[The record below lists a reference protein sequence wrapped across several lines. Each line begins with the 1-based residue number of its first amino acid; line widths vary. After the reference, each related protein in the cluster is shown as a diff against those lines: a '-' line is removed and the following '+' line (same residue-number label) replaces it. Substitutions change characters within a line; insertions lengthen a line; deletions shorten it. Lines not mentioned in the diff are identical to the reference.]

1 MITKFM
7 VPRSTQRY
15 RLVATKLSWV
25 SGYSLLWHLCLTM
38 GFKSHFLVT
47 FTRQNPAFLRCY
59 GVHSLFPEIANPL
72 AVSAFLGIL
81 ISELLFDSNTASLD
95 RSHQDLSIATK
106 IDRIQPRTRPHAS
119 PEDSGSPA
127 TCARAAMHQPA
138 PPRAFTRAHAPH
150 ARALH
155 LSCHVSPSDI
165 TLIPFSHPAL
175 PGMGSTSGHEITH
188 PITVILDGPASYHAW
203 SQNMTVF
210 LKGRRLWRYVTG
222 DIPKLVPRS
231 DTDSNSSDGDSVADA
246 VVQVDDFEARLEE
259 WESIQCQ
266 ATWSFLATRYNCTYD
281 FALEFHIEVKFYQ
294 MRQESGQSI
303 SDYYSQTAS
312 MWEQLAATDPPLRYA
327 EDIDLFAKYK
337 DRRRFTQFMMGLRE
351 DFEPTRAAL
360 LSCSPFPSLN
370 AVVKEL
376 ISEENRRPHHHL
388 SSSDVVLA
396 TPCPPSSFDRPRL
409 ICTYCQKPGHD
420 ITECYRK
427 KKDDKRKQHQSHGT
441 FPRPQAAVVSSAL
454 VDDPMVTVSQLES
467 MFHRYMSQPSP
478 VLSVTSGNK
487 SWLLDSVCCNHMTP
501 HASHFSHKTP
511 LAPSPIIY
519 TVDSSH
525 MSVSHIGTISSPD
538 LTIPDTYLVPK
549 LSLNLLSVGQLC
561 ELGRVLHFSNHGV
574 DVQDPLMGKLL
585 GIGRKIGRLF
595 ELCNLQIPSHMVSSS
610 VAATTT
616 LSPDLWHS
624 RLSHASLSRLQLL
637 ASQDNAQ
644 EYHDKSF
651 LSILDSNG
659 TLPHYSCPYTSQQ
672 NGCAE
677 RKLRHI
683 LDVVRTLLISAS
695 VLEHFWGEAALTVVY
710 TINRIPL
717 PTTHKKS
724 PFELLYDKLPDYSSL
739 RVFGCVCFVS
749 VPSHERNKL
758 EPRSRLCC
766 FLGYGI
772 SQKGFRCYDPI
783 SRRLRISHHVEFW
796 EHQTFS
802 SRQHF
807 PFISSSM
814 TPIFTDPS
822 IDLYPDPV
830 RDSAP
835 PPSSSDVPSLVLSPA
850 AGSPDSDPTP
860 SAPSESPTDIRC
872 STQVRAPL
880 SHLSDYHCYFALAT
894 LHEPHTYRE
903 ASTNPLWPQAMAD
916 ELDALHKTHTWDM
929 TTLPPGKSAVGCK
942 WVYKIKTRADGSVER
957 YKARLVAKGFTQEYG
972 IDYEETFAPVARL
985 TSIRSLLAVAAVRHW
1000 PLFQMD
1006 VKNTFLNGD
1015 LLEEVYM
1022 QPPPGYPDSQNQV
1035 CRLRHALYGL
1045 KQALRAW
1052 FAKFSS
1058 VVMTLQAFCDLQKFL
1073 SQQFEMKDLDTL
1085 SYFLGFEVTSSS
1097 DGYYLS
1103 QAKYAS
1109 DLLSKAGLTDSKTVS
1124 TPLELNVKLNTTD
1137 GEPLSDATLY
1147 QQLVGSLIYL
1157 TVTRPDLA
1165 YAVHLVSQFMSA
1177 PRSTHYAAVLRILRY
1192 IKRTLFHGLHFSAQS
1207 SLELPAY
1214 ADADWAG
1221 DPTDHRSTTGY
1232 CFLLGSSLISWY
1244 SKKQSVVARSSTEA
1258 EYRAFADATSEL
1270 LWLRWLLANMGAPQ
1284 TTSTPIHQYFIR
1296 HHLQQSALHLLS
1308 VSSEDQLADVFT
1320 KSHPPGRLRDL
1331 VSKLKMASS
1340 SPPCV

>member
-1 MITKFM
+1 
-7 VPRSTQRY
+7 
-15 RLVATKLSWV
+15 
-25 SGYSLLWHLCLTM
+25 
-38 GFKSHFLVT
+38 
-47 FTRQNPAFLRCY
+47 
-59 GVHSLFPEIANPL
+59 
-72 AVSAFLGIL
+72 
-81 ISELLFDSNTASLD
+81 
-95 RSHQDLSIATK
+95 
-106 IDRIQPRTRPHAS
+106 
-119 PEDSGSPA
+119 
-127 TCARAAMHQPA
+127 
-138 PPRAFTRAHAPH
+138 
-150 ARALH
+150 
-155 LSCHVSPSDI
+155 
-165 TLIPFSHPAL
+165 
-175 PGMGSTSGHEITH
+175 MGST
-188 PITVILDGPASYHAW
+188 
-203 SQNMTVF
+203 
-210 LKGRRLWRYVTG
+210 
-222 DIPKLVPRS
+222 
-231 DTDSNSSDGDSVADA
+231 
-246 VVQVDDFEARLEE
+246 
-259 WESIQCQ
+259 
-266 ATWSFLATRYNCTYD
+266 
-281 FALEFHIEVKFYQ
+281 
-294 MRQESGQSI
+294 SGQSI

-312 MWEQLAATDPPLRYA
+312 MWEQLAAADPPLRYA

-360 LSCSPFPSLN
+360 LSRSPLPSLD
-370 AVVKEL
+370 AAVKEL
-376 ISEENRRPHHHL
+376 ISEENRRPH
-388 SSSDVVLA
+388 
-396 TPCPPSSFDRPRL
+396 SFVFFR
-409 ICTYCQKPGHD
+409 CHD
-420 ITECYRK
+420 ITECYLK
-427 KKDDKRKQHQSHGT
+427 KKDDKRKQHQSRGIL
-441 FPRPQAAVVSSAL
+441 PLPQAAVVSSAP
-454 VDDPMVTVSQLES
+454 VDDPVVTVSQLES

-487 SWLLDSVCCNHMTP
+487 SWLLDSACCNHMTP
-501 HASHFSHKTP
+501 HASHFSQKMP

-519 TVDSSH
+519 TADSSH

-561 ELGRVLHFSNHGV
+561 ELGLDLHFSNHGV
-574 DVQDPLMGKLL
+574 DVQDPLTGKLL
-585 GIGRKIGRLF
+585 GTGRKTGRLF

-624 RLSHASLSRLQLL
+624 RLGHASLSRLQLL

-672 NGCAE
+672 NGRAE

-695 VLEHFWGEAALTVVY
+695 IPERFWGEAALTAVY
-710 TINRIPL
+710 TINRIPS

-749 VPSHERNKL
+749 LPSHERNKL
-758 EPRSRLCC
+758 EPR
-766 FLGYGI
+766 
-772 SQKGFRCYDPI
+772 
-783 SRRLRISHHVEFW
+783 
-796 EHQTFS
+796 
-802 SRQHF
+802 
-807 PFISSSM
+807 
-814 TPIFTDPS
+814 
-822 IDLYPDPV
+822 
-830 RDSAP
+830 DSTP

-850 AGSPDSDPTP
+850 AGSPDSDPA
-860 SAPSESPTDIRC
+860 SAPSESPTDIRR
-872 STQVRAPL
+872 STR
-880 SHLSDYHCYFALAT
+880 
-894 LHEPHTYRE
+894 
-903 ASTNPLWPQAMAD
+903 
-916 ELDALHKTHTWDM
+916 
-929 TTLPPGKSAVGCK
+929 
-942 WVYKIKTRADGSVER
+942 IKTRADGSVER
-957 YKARLVAKGFTQEYG
+957 YKARLVARGFTQEYG

-985 TSIRSLLAVAAVRHW
+985 TSVRSLLAVAAVRHW

-1006 VKNTFLNGD
+1006 VKNAFLNGD

-1035 CRLRHALYGL
+1035 CRLRRALYGL
-1045 KQALRAW
+1045 KQAPRAW

-1058 VVMTLQAFCDLQKFL
+1058 VVAQQGDDTAGICDLQKFL
-1073 SQQFEMKDLDTL
+1073 SQQFEMKDLGTL
-1085 SYFLGFEVTSSS
+1085 SYFLGLEVTSSS

-1147 QQLVGSLIYL
+1147 RQLVGSLIYL

-1192 IKRTLFHGLHFSAQS
+1192 IKGTLFHGLHFSAQS
-1207 SLELPAY
+1207 SLELRAY

-1221 DPTDHRSTTGY
+1221 DPTDRRSTT
-1232 CFLLGSSLISWY
+1232 
-1244 SKKQSVVARSSTEA
+1244 A
-1258 EYRAFADATSEL
+1258 EYRALADATSEL
-1270 LWLRWLLANMGAPQ
+1270 LWLRWLLADMGAPQ
-1284 TTSTPIHQYFIR
+1284 TTSTPIHCDNRSAIHIAHNDVFHERTKHIEIDCHFIR

>member
-1 MITKFM
+1 
-7 VPRSTQRY
+7 
-15 RLVATKLSWV
+15 
-25 SGYSLLWHLCLTM
+25 
-38 GFKSHFLVT
+38 
-47 FTRQNPAFLRCY
+47 
-59 GVHSLFPEIANPL
+59 
-72 AVSAFLGIL
+72 
-81 ISELLFDSNTASLD
+81 
-95 RSHQDLSIATK
+95 
-106 IDRIQPRTRPHAS
+106 
-119 PEDSGSPA
+119 
-127 TCARAAMHQPA
+127 
-138 PPRAFTRAHAPH
+138 
-150 ARALH
+150 
-155 LSCHVSPSDI
+155 
-165 TLIPFSHPAL
+165 
-175 PGMGSTSGHEITH
+175 MGSTSGHEITH

-210 LKGRRLWRYVTG
+210 LKGHRLWRYVTG
-222 DIPKLVPRS
+222 DIPKPVPRS
-231 DTDSNSSDGDSVADA
+231 DTDSGSSDGDYVAAA

-259 WESIQCQ
+259 WESIQCRILSWFINTSVPAISSLLPRLETGQ
-266 ATWSFLATRYNCTYD
+266 AAWSFLATRYNCTYD
-281 FALEFHIEVKFYQ
+281 FALEFHIEVKLYQ
-294 MRQESGQSI
+294 MCQESGQYI

-312 MWEQLAATDPPLRYA
+312 MWEQLAAADPPLRYA

-360 LSCSPFPSLN
+360 LNRSPLPSLD
-370 AVVKEL
+370 AAVKEL

-396 TPCPPSSFDRPRL
+396 TPRPPSSSDRSRRF
-409 ICTYCQKPGHD
+409 CTYCQKPGHD

-427 KKDDKRKQHQSHGT
+427 KKDDKRKQHQSRGIL
-441 FPRPQAAVVSSAL
+441 PLPQAAA
-454 VDDPMVTVSQLES
+454 
-467 MFHRYMSQPSP
+467 
-478 VLSVTSGNK
+478 
-487 SWLLDSVCCNHMTP
+487 
-501 HASHFSHKTP
+501 TP
-511 LAPSPIIY
+511 LVPSPIIY
-519 TVDSSH
+519 TADSSH

-561 ELGRVLHFSNHGV
+561 ELGLDLHFSNHGV
-574 DVQDPLMGKLL
+574 DVQDPLTGKLL
-585 GIGRKIGRLF
+585 GTGRKAGRLF

-610 VAATTT
+610 IVATTT

-624 RLSHASLSRLQLL
+624 RLGHASLSRLQLL

-672 NGCAE
+672 NGRAE

-683 LDVVRTLLISAS
+683 LDVVHTLLISAS
-695 VLEHFWGEAALTVVY
+695 IPERFWGEAALTAVY
-710 TINRIPL
+710 TINRIPS

-724 PFELLYDKLPDYSSL
+724 PFELLYDKIPDYSSF

-749 VPSHERNKL
+749 LPSHERNKL
-758 EPRSRLCC
+758 EP
-766 FLGYGI
+766 
-772 SQKGFRCYDPI
+772 
-783 SRRLRISHHVEFW
+783 
-796 EHQTFS
+796 

-822 IDLYPDPV
+822 IDLYLDPV
-830 RDSAP
+830 KDSTQ

-850 AGSPDSDPTP
+850 AGSPDPDPA
-860 SAPSESPTDIRC
+860 SSVPSESPTDIRR
-872 STQVRAPL
+872 STRVRAPP
-880 SHLSDYHCYFALAT
+880 SHLSDYHYYFALAT
-894 LHEPHTYRE
+894 HHEPHTYRE
-903 ASTNPLWPQAMAD
+903 ASTNPLWQQAMAD

-942 WVYKIKTRADGSVER
+942 WVYKIKTRADGSMER
-957 YKARLVAKGFTQEYG
+957 YKARLVARGFTQEYG

-985 TSIRSLLAVAAVRHW
+985 TSVRSLLAVAAVRHW

-1006 VKNTFLNGD
+1006 VKNAFLNGD

-1022 QPPPGYPDSQNQV
+1022 QPPSGYPDSQNQV
-1035 CRLRHALYGL
+1035 CRLRRALYGL

-1052 FAKFSS
+1052 FAKISS
-1058 VVMTLQAFCDLQKFL
+1058 VVAQQGFTSSSYDSALFIRHTFTGITLILLYVDDMIITGDDTTGICDLQKFL
-1073 SQQFEMKDLDTL
+1073 SQQFEMKDLGTL
-1085 SYFLGFEVTSSS
+1085 SYFLGLEVTSSY

-1147 QQLVGSLIYL
+1147 RQLVGSLIYL

-1165 YAVHLVSQFMSA
+1165 YVVHLVSQFMSA
-1177 PRSTHYAAVLRILRY
+1177 PCSTHYVAVLY
-1192 IKRTLFHGLHFSAQS
+1192 
-1207 SLELPAY
+1207 
-1214 ADADWAG
+1214 WAG
-1221 DPTDHRSTTGY
+1221 DPTDRRSTTGY
-1232 CFLLGSSLISWY
+1232 YFLLGSSLISWR
-1244 SKKQSVVARSSTEA
+1244 SKKQSVVAHSSTEA
-1258 EYRAFADATSEL
+1258 EYRALVDATSEL
-1270 LWLRWLLANMGAPQ
+1270 LWLLWLLADMGAPQ
-1284 TTSTPIHQYFIR
+1284 TTSTPIHYDNRSDIHIAHNDVFHERTKHIEIDYHFIR

-1308 VSSEDQLADVFT
+1308 VSSEDQLANVFT